1 MLYSEL
7 DIAWKECGSGQTRNA
22 LERLRNLPTLSD
34 ADVACRREWI
44 MGWALFQLGE
54 GEEAFAHAQRAQA
67 LAEQLD
73 DAAKARAAALC
84 GWGLS
89 FLGLNDEGFSA
100 ASLAVATAERGGDPW
115 SLAFSLYIL
124 SSVSWW
130 GGDIAGA
137 IPVAEQALAA
147 AQQLGDTHLQ
157 SWILFSLACMGSELA
172 KVARAAGDETA
183 FVQGYEKAITLTSR
197 ACDLAQANSDSWAQ
211 RIALANNAEFHA
223 YLGHFAQAHRLLD
236 TWNEVGG
243 DIVVRRKIHYLETQ
257 AEVLRLEGRLDDAC
271 DYAEQAL
278 AAAKGDSIV
287 DMIPGVIGILSEIH
301 EARGEF
307 EIALKLY
314 KQFHTLEQQLEGENV
329 KRRARVAAIIYDADK
344 HRQQAQAQRERA
356 EQSEHEASRD
366 PLTGVGNRRMME
378 RTFDAMLIQG
388 RNSVAVIYADL
399 DHFKSVNDRYS
410 HAIGDEVIKAFAN
423 VLVSCCRQGDH
434 VARIGGEEF
443 VLLLDENTESSGA
456 SSVCER
462 VLNKMRVY
470 PWADIAPGLSMT
482 ASLGLAR
489 AGEAPGRDAM
499 LALADARMYR
509 AKKNGRDC
517 AVTEGA

>member
-1 MLYSEL
+1 MPYSEL
-7 DIAWKECGSGQTRNA
+7 DIAWKECGSGQTRKA
-22 LERLRNLPTLSD
+22 LERLRNLPAPSD
-34 ADVACRREWI
+34 ADAAFRREWI
-44 MGWALFQLGE
+44 QGWALFQLGE
-54 GEEAFAHAQRAQA
+54 SEEAFAHAQRAQE
-67 LAEQLD
+67 LAEHLD
-73 DAAKARAAALC
+73 DAAKARSAALC

-100 ASLAVATAERGGDPW
+100 ASLAVATAERAGDSW

-124 SSVSWW
+124 SSVNWW

-137 IPVAEQALAA
+137 IPVAERALAA

-157 SWILFSLACMGSELA
+157 SWILFSLACMGSDLA
-172 KVARAAGDETA
+172 KVARTAGDEAA
-183 FVQGYEKAITLTSR
+183 FVNGYEKAITLTSMSS
-197 ACDLAQANSDSWAQ
+197 DLAQANSDNWAQ

-223 YLGHFAQAHRLLD
+223 YLGRFALAHRLLD

-243 DIVVRRKIHYLETQ
+243 DIVVRRNIHYLETQ
-257 AEVLRLEGRLDDAC
+257 AEVLRLEGRLDEAR
-271 DYAEQAL
+271 DYAQQAL

-287 DMIPGVIGILSEIH
+287 DMIPSIFRILSEIH

-307 EIALKLY
+307 EIALEQY

-329 KRRARVAAIIYDADK
+329 KRRARVATIIYDADK
-344 HRQQAQAQRERA
+344 HRQQAQEQRERA
-356 EQSEHEASRD
+356 VQSEHEASRD

-378 RTFDAMLIQG
+378 RAFDAMLAQDG
-388 RNSVAVIYADL
+388 HKVAVIYADL

-410 HAIGDEVIKAFAN
+410 HAIGDEVIKAFAK
-423 VLVSCCRQGDH
+423 VLASCCRQGDH

-443 VLLLDENTESSGA
+443 VLLLNEISDAHGA
-456 SSVCER
+456 MSVCDR
-462 VLNKMRVY
+462 VLKKMRGY

-489 AGEAPGRDAM
+489 AGEAQGQDAM

-509 AKKNGRDC
+509 AKQSGRDR
-517 AVTEGA
+517 AVTEG